1 MKRETRRYGI
11 AFAVLL
17 VLLGGL
23 LIWNLNAGSFPMTPR
38 RCWRSSSDKGR

>member
-23 LIWNLNAGSFPMTPR
+23 LIWNLNAGSFPCLLYTSPSPR
-38 RCWRSSSDKGR
+38 D

>member
-1 MKRETRRYGI
+1 MNLETRRYGI

-23 LIWNLNAGSFPMTPR
+23 LIWNLIAGSFPLTA
-38 RCWRSSSDKGR
+38 